1 MNVDDDVNDAINNII
16 YQHKGVKEILKA
28 LLQTPIGI
36 HQIVVY
42 PNNIDI
48 LREMYFHYIKKL
60 LKDNNEIVIFFPYY
74 ETADSVKNVLSSS
87 TINNSSNSI
96 KNIDANEEKNNSNK
110 KDVTIDI
117 KRYINQGSLVII
129 DSDKT
134 FLSEEE
140 RTINYQG
147 KKYDRIIKSN
157 NNFAALVRMSIYH
170 AKKLKKEGITILAD
184 YGLIS
189 EKKEYEELLELEKS
203 IPLFFDSIKI
213 KQICLYRQNNF
224 FNKFTRQQQKELL
237 DLHSRSIMMID
248 SS

>member
-1 MNVDDDVNDAINNII
+1 MKVDDDVNDAINNII

-48 LREMYFHYIKKL
+48 FREMYFHYIKKL

-74 ETADSVKNVLSSS
+74 ETADSVKNVLSTF
-87 TINNSSNSI
+87 TINKSINSI

-110 KDVTIDI
+110 KDITIHLE
-117 KRYINQGSLVII
+117 RYINNGSLVII

-134 FLSEEE
+134 FWSEEE

-157 NNFAALVRMSIYH
+157 NNFVSLVRMSLYH

-203 IPLFFDSIKI
+203 IPPFFDSIKI
-213 KQICLYRQNNF
+213 KLICLYRQNNF
-224 FNKFTRQQQKELL
+224 FNKYTRQQQKELL
-237 DLHSRSIMMID
+237 DLHSRSIMMMD

>member
-60 LKDNNEIVIFFPYY
+60 LEDNNEIVIFFPYY

-87 TINNSSNSI
+87 TINKSSNSI
-96 KNIDANEEKNNSNK
+96 KNTDANEEKNNNNK
-110 KDVTIDI
+110 KDVTIEV
-117 KRYINQGSLVII
+117 KRYINNGSLVII

-134 FLSEEE
+134 FSSEE
-140 RTINYQG
+140 RTINYRG
-147 KKYDRIIKSN
+147 NKYDRIIQSN
-157 NNFAALVRMSIYH
+157 NNFASLVRMSLYH

>member
-60 LKDNNEIVIFFPYY
+60 LEDNNEIVIFFPYY

-87 TINNSSNSI
+87 TINKSSNSI
-96 KNIDANEEKNNSNK
+96 KNTDANEEKNNINK
-110 KDVTIDI
+110 KDVTIEI
-117 KRYINQGSLVII
+117 KRYINNGSLVII

-134 FLSEEE
+134 FSSEE
-140 RTINYQG
+140 RTINYRG
-147 KKYDRIIKSN
+147 NKYDRIIQSN
-157 NNFAALVRMSIYH
+157 NNFASLVRMSLYH

>member
-42 PNNIDI
+42 PNNIDM

-60 LKDNNEIVIFFPYY
+60 LEDNNEIVIFFPYY

-87 TINNSSNSI
+87 TINKSSNSI
-96 KNIDANEEKNNSNK
+96 KNTDANEEKNNNNK
-110 KDVTIDI
+110 KDVTIEV
-117 KRYINQGSLVII
+117 KRYINNGSLVII

-134 FLSEEE
+134 FSSEE
-140 RTINYQG
+140 RTINYRG
-147 KKYDRIIKSN
+147 NKYDRIIQSN
-157 NNFAALVRMSIYH
+157 NNFASLVRMSLYH

>member
-42 PNNIDI
+42 PNNIDM

-60 LKDNNEIVIFFPYY
+60 LEDNNEIVIFFPYY

-87 TINNSSNSI
+87 TINKSSNSI
-96 KNIDANEEKNNSNK
+96 KNTDANEEKNNINK
-110 KDVTIDI
+110 KDVTIEI
-117 KRYINQGSLVII
+117 KRYINNGSLVII

-134 FLSEEE
+134 FSSEE
-140 RTINYQG
+140 RTINYRG
-147 KKYDRIIKSN
+147 NKYDRIIQSN
-157 NNFAALVRMSIYH
+157 NNFASLVRMSLYH

-203 IPLFFDSIKI
+203 IPIFFDSIKI

>member
-1 MNVDDDVNDAINNII
+1 MNVDDDVDDAKNHFV

-42 PNNIDI
+42 PNNIEI
-48 LREMYFHYIKKL
+48 LREMYFYYIKNL
-60 LKDNNEIVIFFPYY
+60 LEESNEIVIFFPYY

-87 TINNSSNSI
+87 TINKSSGRIND
-96 KNIDANEEKNNSNK
+96 IDDNEEKNNKNW

-117 KRYINQGSLVII
+117 KRYINNGSLVII
-129 DSDKT
+129 DSNKT
-134 FLSEEE
+134 FSNEEE
-140 RTINYQG
+140 RTINNQSD
-147 KKYDRIIKSN
+147 KYDRTINSN
-157 NNFAALVRMSIYH
+157 NNFASLVRMSLYH
-170 AKKLKKEGITILAD
+170 AKRLKKEGITILAD

-213 KQICLYRQNNF
+213 KQICLYHQNNF

-237 DLHSRSIMMID
+237 DLHSRSIMMMD
-248 SS
+248 S

>member
-42 PNNIDI
+42 PNNIDM

-60 LKDNNEIVIFFPYY
+60 LEDNNEIVIFFPYY

-87 TINNSSNSI
+87 TINKSSNSI
-96 KNIDANEEKNNSNK
+96 KNTDANEEKNNINK
-110 KDVTIDI
+110 KDVTIEI
-117 KRYINQGSLVII
+117 KRYINNGSLVII

-134 FLSEEE
+134 FSSEE
-140 RTINYQG
+140 RTINYRG
-147 KKYDRIIKSN
+147 NKYDRIIQSN
-157 NNFAALVRMSIYH
+157 NNFASLVRMSLYH

>member
-42 PNNIDI
+42 PNNIDV

-60 LKDNNEIVIFFPYY
+60 LEDNNEIVIFFPYY
-74 ETADSVKNVLSSS
+74 ETSDSVKNVLSSS
-87 TINNSSNSI
+87 TINKKSNSI
-96 KNIDANEEKNNSNK
+96 KNTAANEEKNNSNK

-117 KRYINQGSLVII
+117 KRYINNGSLVII
-129 DSDKT
+129 DSDRT
-134 FLSEEE
+134 FSSEEE
-140 RTINYQG
+140 RTINYQA

-157 NNFAALVRMSIYH
+157 NNFAALVRMSLYH
-170 AKKLKKEGITILAD
+170 AKKLKKQGITILAD
-184 YGLIS
+184 YGLS

-203 IPLFFDSIKI
+203 IPFFFDSIKI
-213 KQICLYRQNNF
+213 KQICLYSQNNF

>member
-42 PNNIDI
+42 PNNIDM

-60 LKDNNEIVIFFPYY
+60 LEDNNEIVIFFPYY

-87 TINNSSNSI
+87 TINKSSNSI
-96 KNIDANEEKNNSNK
+96 KNTDANEEKNNNNK
-110 KDVTIDI
+110 KDVTIEV
-117 KRYINQGSLVII
+117 KRYINNGSLVII

-134 FLSEEE
+134 FSSEE
-140 RTINYQG
+140 RTINYLG
-147 KKYDRIIKSN
+147 NKYDRIIQSN
-157 NNFAALVRMSIYH
+157 NNFASLVRMSLYH

>member
-60 LKDNNEIVIFFPYY
+60 LEDNNEIVIFFPYY

-87 TINNSSNSI
+87 TIKKSSNSI
-96 KNIDANEEKNNSNK
+96 KNTDANEEKNNNNK
-110 KDVTIDI
+110 KDVTIEV
-117 KRYINQGSLVII
+117 KRYINNGSLVII

-134 FLSEEE
+134 FSSEE
-140 RTINYQG
+140 RTINYRG
-147 KKYDRIIKSN
+147 NKYDRIIQSN
-157 NNFAALVRMSIYH
+157 NNFASLVRMSLYH

>member
-42 PNNIDI
+42 PNNIDM

-60 LKDNNEIVIFFPYY
+60 LEDNNEIVIFFPYY

-87 TINNSSNSI
+87 TINKSSNSI
-96 KNIDANEEKNNSNK
+96 KNTDANEEKNNINK
-110 KDVTIDI
+110 KDVTIEV
-117 KRYINQGSLVII
+117 KRYINNGSLVII

-134 FLSEEE
+134 FSSEE
-140 RTINYQG
+140 RTINYRG
-147 KKYDRIIKSN
+147 NKYDRIIQSN
-157 NNFAALVRMSIYH
+157 NNFASLVRMSLYH

>member
-1 MNVDDDVNDAINNII
+1 MNVDDDVNNAINNII

-42 PNNIDI
+42 PNNIDV
-48 LREMYFHYIKKL
+48 LRETYFHYIKKL
-60 LKDNNEIVIFFPYY
+60 LEDNNEIVIFFPYY
-74 ETADSVKNVLSSS
+74 ETSDSVKNVLSSS
-87 TINNSSNSI
+87 TINKKSNSI
-96 KNIDANEEKNNSNK
+96 KNTVANEEKNNSNK

-117 KRYINQGSLVII
+117 KSYINNGSLVII
-129 DSDKT
+129 DSNKT
-134 FLSEEE
+134 FSNEEE
-140 RTINYQG
+140 RTINNQSD
-147 KKYDRIIKSN
+147 KYDRTINSN
-157 NNFAALVRMSIYH
+157 NNFASLVRMSLYH
-170 AKKLKKEGITILAD
+170 AKRLKKEGITILAD

-203 IPLFFDSIKI
+203 IPFFFDSIKI
-213 KQICLYRQNNF
+213 KQICLYSQNNF

>member
-1 MNVDDDVNDAINNII
+1 MNVDDDVNDAKNHIV

-42 PNNIDI
+42 PNNIEI

-60 LKDNNEIVIFFPYY
+60 LEDSNEIVIFFPYY

-87 TINNSSNSI
+87 TINKSSNSI
-96 KNIDANEEKNNSNK
+96 NDIDANKEKNNRNK
-110 KDVTIDI
+110 KEITIDI
-117 KRYINQGSLVII
+117 KRYINNGSLVII
-129 DSDKT
+129 DSEKT
-134 FLSEEE
+134 FSNEEE
-140 RTINYQG
+140 RTINNQSG
-147 KKYDRIIKSN
+147 KYDRPINSN
-157 NNFAALVRMSIYH
+157 NNFASLVRMSLYH

-189 EKKEYEELLELEKS
+189 EKKEYEDLFELEKS
-203 IPLFFDSIKI
+203 IPPFFDSLKI
-213 KQICLYRQNNF
+213 KQICLYHQNNF

-237 DLHSRSIMMID
+237 DLHSRSIMMMD
-248 SS
+248 S

>member
-42 PNNIDI
+42 PNNIDM

-60 LKDNNEIVIFFPYY
+60 LEDNNEIVIFFPYY

-87 TINNSSNSI
+87 TIYKSSNSI
-96 KNIDANEEKNNSNK
+96 KNTDANEEKNTNNK
-110 KDVTIDI
+110 KDVTIEV
-117 KRYINQGSLVII
+117 KRYINNGSLVII

-134 FLSEEE
+134 FSSEE
-140 RTINYQG
+140 RTINYRG
-147 KKYDRIIKSN
+147 NKYDRIIQSN
-157 NNFAALVRMSIYH
+157 NNFASLVRMSLYH

>member
-1 MNVDDDVNDAINNII
+1 MNIDDDVNDAKNPIT

-28 LLQTPIGI
+28 LLQTPTGI

-42 PNNIDI
+42 PNNIEI

-60 LKDNNEIVIFFPYY
+60 LEDSNEIVIFFPYY
-74 ETADSVKNVLSSS
+74 ETADSVKNVLSSY
-87 TINNSSNSI
+87 TINKNSNSI
-96 KNIDANEEKNNSNK
+96 KNIDANQEKNNRIR

-117 KRYINQGSLVII
+117 KRYINNGSLVII
-129 DSDKT
+129 DSNKT
-134 FLSEEE
+134 FSNEEK
-140 RTINYQG
+140 TIN
-147 KKYDRIIKSN
+147 KSDKYDRPINSN
-157 NNFAALVRMSIYH
+157 NNFTSLVRMSLNH

-189 EKKEYEELLELEKS
+189 EKKEYEDLLELEKS

-213 KQICLYRQNNF
+213 KQICLYHQNNF

-237 DLHSRSIMMID
+237 DLHSRSIMMMD
-248 SS
+248 S